1 MSASETIV
9 ATPQS
14 AAPKL
19 VIPHVIKGRL
29 VEGDDIEHRGF
40 STPAI
45 DLDQLIW
52 PRHELPPA
60 LDLPIAEVID
70 FLVALGDRLQFDR
83 NQWLQDAVDLS
94 VNFNPLGRR
103 IIEAAYRGIP
113 HFFRRESLEFLVAQ
127 EIGAPL
133 LDGWTSIAAPS
144 GTALLRAYPPRLV
157 HVLAGNTPGV
167 AAWTIVRGALTK
179 GVHLLKLPA
188 NDLLTATAMLRTMAD
203 LDPDHPVT
211 RSFSAVYW
219 RGGDTAI
226 ESAILRPQFFDK
238 MAVWGGEAAIR
249 TALRYAGPGFEI
261 VSFDPKV
268 SMSML
273 GKEAYDNDE
282 TLDDAV
288 ERAAN
293 DVAIFNQDACVA
305 SRFIYAEGS
314 VEEVDRFCER
324 LAVALGK
331 DRATS
336 SARTAPPPADLQNEV
351 NVLRTLEPLYR
362 VWGDYT
368 GAGLVI
374 RSDDPVDFY
383 PVSKTVN
390 VVMVPSLSD
399 AVGQANVATQTVGI
413 YPAHR
418 AKGLRDIL
426 VSYGVQRIVTLG
438 EVARSIEGMPHDGF
452 YPMRRF
458 MRWIVD
464 ETPGW

>member
-1 MSASETIV
+1 MSMTETAV
-9 ATPQS
+9 ATAES
-14 AAPKL
+14 AATPL

-29 VEGDDIEHRGF
+29 IEGGEIAHRGF
-40 STPAI
+40 SAPAI
-45 DLDQLIW
+45 DIDQLIW

-60 LDLPIAEVID
+60 LNLPTAEIID

-83 NQWLQDAVDLS
+83 NRWLQEAVDLS
-94 VNFNPLGRR
+94 VNFSPLGRR
-103 IIEAAYRGIP
+103 ITETAYRGIQG
-113 HFFRRESLEFLVAQ
+113 FFRRESLEFLVAQ

-133 LDGWTSIAAPS
+133 LDGWVPITTPNGI
-144 GTALLRAYPPRLV
+144 GQVRAYPPRLV
-157 HVLAGNTPGV
+157 HVLAGNTPAV
-167 AAWTIVRGALTK
+167 AAWTIIRGALSK
-179 GVHLLKLPA
+179 GVHLLKMPA
-188 NDLLTATAMLRTMAD
+188 NDLLTATAMLRTMAE

-219 RGGDTAI
+219 RGGDAAI

-238 MAVWGGEAAIR
+238 MAVWGGEASIR
-249 TALRYAGPGFEI
+249 AALRYAGPGFEI
-261 VSFDPKV
+261 ISFDPKV

-273 GKEAYDNDE
+273 GREAYENDA

-293 DVAIFNQDACVA
+293 DVAIFNQDACAA

-314 VEEVDRFCER
+314 TEQVDRFCER
-324 LAVALGK
+324 LAVALGQ

-336 SARTAPPPADLQNEV
+336 SARAAPPPSDLQNEV
-351 NVLRTLEPLYR
+351 NVLRTLEPMYR

-368 GAGLVI
+368 GSGLVI

-390 VVMVPSLSD
+390 VVMVQSLRD

-413 YPAHR
+413 FPGHR
-418 AKGLRDIL
+418 AKELRDIL
-426 VSYGVQRIVTLG
+426 VSYGVQRVVTLG
-438 EVARSIEGMPHDGF
+438 EVARAVEGMPHDGF
-452 YPMRRF
+452 YPIRRF

-464 ETPGW
+464 ETPAC